1 MPSLNIDE
9 NIKKIRMNI
18 EELSQEVF
26 RLQGMLS
33 TFEGL
38 KKAGLKDIQLP
49 EEDEQ
54 LDNTQ
59 EKPE

>member
-1 MPSLNIDE
+1 MPSVNIDE

-33 TFEGL
+33 TFESF

-54 LDNTQ
+54 LESIQ
-59 EKPE
+59 ENPE

>member
-1 MPSLNIDE
+1 MPSINVDE

-33 TFEGL
+33 TFESF

>member
-26 RLQGMLS
+26 RLQGMLN
-33 TFEGL
+33 TFEGF

-49 EEDEQ
+49 DEDKQ
-54 LDNTQ
+54 LESIQ

>member
-33 TFEGL
+33 TFETF